1 MVLVDPVNDLRSVM
15 ATMLIMDLPIRV
27 DIDQVVHTQRLFVWT
42 YIRSVIRRRL
52 VSDTYIVSNDVT
64 NSSGL
69 SDVIFSVLTV
79 YSN

>member
-64 NSSGL
+64 NS
-69 SDVIFSVLTV
+69 
-79 YSN
+79 

>member
-15 ATMLIMDLPIRV
+15 ATTLTMDLPIRV

-64 NSSGL
+64 NS
-69 SDVIFSVLTV
+69 
-79 YSN
+79 